1 MKNFISSPAFGIF
14 AIGIALIIIFG
25 AKRCSSNTDDIGSDK
40 TEINKDKQEVKQLA
54 KSDTSLVHEIK
65 VLRDSLKYHKKRADY
80 WMAKYI
86 TPSHITKQEIKDI
99 FKEDSTTIASRVI
112 KGSECDSLQRE
123 QSLTIDLFNR
133 ENNKLD
139 SLIKV
144 KNGSILYLTKIDSI
158 NGHIQESLERKVR
171 NRTLGEIGL
180 GLLALLAI
188 IFH

>member
-1 MKNFISSPAFGIF
+1 MENIKNKIVPIIMGILILMI
-14 AIGIALIIIFG
+14 IGEGYLLT
-25 AKRCSSNTDDIGSDK
+25 RQSNANLKNDK
-40 TEINKDKQEVKQLA
+40 TIVKRDEQRIKKLA
-54 KSDTSLVHEIK
+54 TSDTALSHRIR
-65 VLRDSLKYHKKRADY
+65 VLKDSIEYHRKRADY
-80 WMAKYI
+80 WKSKYI
-86 TPSHITKQEIKDI
+86 SPSKITKQEVKDI
-99 FKEDSTTIASRVI
+99 FKEDSITIASRVI

-123 QSLTIDLFNR
+123 QSLTIGLFNR

-144 KNGSILYLTKIDSI
+144 KNSSIFYLTKIDSI
-158 NGHIQESLERKVR
+158 NGNIQKSLEKKIR